1 MFGFGGKADA
11 VVEMQARWNGE
22 PLKRGLQ
29 QSKTQVESFQ
39 KSVKSASAFMSG
51 PLGFLGV
58 AISVG
63 TLADKIKG
71 LAEEDRQMRRLTSSI
86 ERFAGTAPDLA
97 KVNQQINYLRNN
109 SIFGDT
115 EITVAFQ
122 KLVETTQDY
131 AGALYELPVVI
142 DVASAKNK
150 SLEES
155 AKLVGFAMK
164 GIVEPLGELSP
175 AFRKLARE
183 TASQQGTAET
193 AAKAMKMLRDEVGGA
208 AKDEVDSLAGA
219 MSRLGDSF
227 NEVTDSFLR
236 FTTGSGT
243 VQIINDLADA
253 LYRATDG
260 LEKLT
265 TAQRAVAFLGG
276 PLATIWYASRAGSD
290 AKPASQSIDEFY
302 QPYYR
307 QFATTGPNPW
317 GTSEQMDKDRARWAK
332 ERADAAQNAMYGRSS
347 LVGEAAPWQ
356 SFRDVVRGAIT
367 GPRDG
372 TDRAGQWERRARE
385 FVEREYKDAADF
397 REKLRNDALE
407 KEKARIRELGAELQ
421 GTLTGAFYSAF
432 DGVDALGDYI
442 KQKLIGEALSNVA
455 AAITNMFI
463 PGGSYSPLF
472 RWLSGVKNPTIGGEG
487 QVIGGSS
494 SSYGLRGAQQ
504 AQAVY
509 RGVRRG

>member
-11 VVEMQARWNGE
+11 VAEMQARWDGE
-22 PLKRGLQ
+22 PFKRGLQ

-58 AISVG
+58 AVSVG
-63 TLADKIKG
+63 TLADKIRG

-131 AGALYELPVVI
+131 AGALHELPVVI

-175 AFRKLARE
+175 AFRQLARE

-193 AAKAMKMLRDEVGGA
+193 AAKAMKMLREEVGGA

-236 FTTGSGT
+236 FSTGSGT
-243 VQIINDLADA
+243 VQIINNLADA

-302 QPYYR
+302 QPYYQ

-317 GTSEQMDKDRARWAK
+317 GTSEQMQKDRERWAK
-332 ERADAAQNAMYGRSS
+332 QRSDAAKKEQEAQYNAMYGRAA
-347 LVGEAAPWQ
+347 LVGEAVPWQ
-356 SFRDVVRGAIT
+356 SSSEVVHGAVKMRGAL
-367 GPRDG
+367 GDVNEFWREQNEQSEE
-372 TDRAGQWERRARE
+372 AYKQFEERRKKE
-385 FVEREYKDAADF
+385 AAQIM
-397 REKLRNDALE
+397 A
-407 KEKARIRELGAELQ
+407 LGAELQ
-421 GTLTGAFYSAF
+421 NSLTGAFYAAF

-442 KQKLIGEALSNVA
+442 KQKLMGEVLTNLG
-455 AAITNMFI
+455 AAIANIFL
-463 PGGSYSPLF
+463 PGSGSFTPF
-472 RWLSGVKNPTIGGEG
+472 GKAIGL
-487 QVIGGSS
+487 GGGGGASS
-494 SSYGLRGAQQ
+494 SASYGLRGAQT
-504 AQAVY
+504 AQASY
-509 RGVRRG
+509 RMVRRG